1 MSRVVSVIKEH
12 RSLFV
17 DWYIDQDTLITSK
30 FIYSTA
36 MIDSG
41 LLPVMK
47 LSEETRIIGFK
58 SNK

>member
-17 DWYIDQDTLITSK
+17 DWYIDQDTWIPSK